1 MKKLFY
7 IAALFFL
14 FCAAVFKFIFVGY
27 GVMALCLTG
36 AAVCCAFF
44 GFCHGRGEKG
54 IKRLRM
60 IVIIGLILGFFL
72 FMAAEIPV
80 LLGSRSE
87 EDTSADYIIV
97 MGAGVNGLEPSLSL
111 LNRLQAAEK
120 WLAENP
126 EGIAVLSGGQG
137 NGELITEA
145 RCMYDWL
152 TARGIDP
159 ARLIMEPMATS
170 SYENILYS
178 LELIEAHGGNPAGKV
193 AIVSNDYHLC
203 RIRLIAKELG
213 CEPVCVAARTPYFTL
228 YVNYAVREAAALWEI
243 WLFGIN

>member
-14 FCAAVFKFIFVGY
+14 FCAAVFKLIFVGY

-36 AAVCCAFF
+36 VAACCAFF

-60 IVIIGLILGFFL
+60 LVIIGLLIGFCL

-80 LLGSRSE
+80 LCGSRSE
-87 EDTSADYIIV
+87 ENTSADYLIV
-97 MGAGVNGLEPSLSL
+97 MGAGVNGNVPSLSL

-213 CEPVCVAARTPYFTL
+213 CDPLCVAARTPYFTL